1 MGKYSGIIIWGP
13 FYAMMVAVVFCFSR
27 GFFLYWMIK
36 RDPVATRASIVTYY
50 PKTPNDRGE
59 VSIVLTY
66 SFSAEGK
73 IYSKANQFMTINTV
87 DLDKVYVGKEVPVIY
102 YRANPKF
109 SQLDYYHQELR
120 QR

>member
-1 MGKYSGIIIWGP
+1 MEKYSGIIIWGP
-13 FYAMMVAVVFCFSR
+13 FYAMMATVVFCFAKAL
-27 GFFLYWMIK
+27 FLYWMNK
-36 RDPVATRASIVTYY
+36 RDPVATRASIVSYY

-66 SFSAEGK
+66 SFSAGGK

-87 DLDKVYVGKEVPVIY
+87 VLDKVYVGKEVPVIY

-109 SQLDYYHQELR
+109 SQLDYYHEELKY
-120 QR
+120 

>member
-1 MGKYSGIIIWGP
+1 MRNIQGSSFGGP
-13 FYAMMVAVVFCFSR
+13 FYAMMAAVVFCFAK

-36 RDPVATRASIVTYY
+36 RDPVATRASIVSYY

-66 SFSAEGK
+66 SFSVEGK
-73 IYSKANQFMTINTV
+73 LYSKANQFMTINTV
-87 DLDKVYVGKEVPVIY
+87 DRDKVYVGKEVPVIY

-109 SQLDYYHQELR
+109 SQLDYYHEELKY
-120 QR
+120 

>member
-1 MGKYSGIIIWGP
+1 MEKYSGIIIRGP
-13 FYAMMVAVVFCFSR
+13 FYTLMAAVVFCFAR
-27 GFFLYWMIK
+27 GFFFYWLIK
-36 RDPVATRASIVTYY
+36 RDPVATRASIVSYY

-66 SFSAEGK
+66 SFSVGGK
-73 IYSKANQFMTINTV
+73 IYSKANQFMTINMV

-102 YRANPKF
+102 YRANPKY
-109 SQLDYYHQELR
+109 SKLDYYHQELR

>member
-1 MGKYSGIIIWGP
+1 MEKYSGIIIRGP
-13 FYAMMVAVVFCFSR
+13 FYAMMATVVFCFSR
-27 GFFLYWMIK
+27 GFFLYWM
-36 RDPVATRASIVTYY
+36 TRASIVTYY
-50 PKTPNDRGE
+50 PKAPNDRGE

-109 SQLDYYHQELR
+109 SQLDYYHHELR
-120 QR
+120 HR